1 MEHVQITKQL
11 RLERSILIGAFAGWN
26 DAASA
31 ATWAVKFLVN
41 HWDAQPFA
49 EIDPE
54 EFYDFTESRPTV
66 RISGGALRRLSWPSN
81 RFYVYRPAQP
91 HGGKSDSLDGL
102 AGLADGNGHGNGHG
116 GPRKRTETPKLLTP
130 NDLPDT
136 ISARSDVTPITSI
149 TPQTTDEKQAVL
161 QESSPRDVILLL
173 GEEPH
178 LRWRTF
184 ANEVIALCKEMHVE
198 EVVLLGSLV
207 AEVPHTA
214 PVQISGVTSR
224 SHLLSRLQEA
234 NVERASY
241 SGSTG
246 MLTALQDAARKEGIA
261 TTSLWGSAPHYVS
274 ATPNLPVSEA
284 LLRKL
289 NSLYSLD
296 LHLGELTHAA
306 QRFTRRVSTLVAEDP
321 DVSAYVHELEQRTSS
336 SGGRSP
342 FSEGSFS
349 DASGIHRIPMDGELP
364 SPEEAVQDVEDW
376 LRRFRAN
383 GTD

>member
-11 RLERSILIGAFAGWN
+11 RLERAILIGAFAGWN

-54 EFYDFTESRPTV
+54 EFYDFTEARPTV

-81 RFYVYRPAQP
+81 RFYVYRPKQS
-91 HGGKSDSLDGL
+91 GKSDALDRLMGL
-102 AGLADGNGHGNGHG
+102 ASGNGHSRNGHSSPHKG
-116 GPRKRTETPKLLTP
+116 DETPKLLTP
-130 NDLPDT
+130 TDLPDT
-136 ISARSDVTPITSI
+136 ISARSDVTPITPI
-149 TPQTTDEKQAVL
+149 TPQTAEEKQAVL
-161 QESSPRDVILLL
+161 QESGPRDVILLL

-184 ANEVIALCKEMHVE
+184 ANEIVALCKELHVE

-234 NVERASY
+234 NVERANY
-241 SGSTG
+241 SGPTG

-296 LHLGELTHAA
+296 LRLGELTHAA

-321 DVSAYVHELEQRTSS
+321 DVSAYVRELEQRTSS

-342 FSEGSFS
+342 FNEGSFS

-383 GTD
+383 GAD

>member
-11 RLERSILIGAFAGWN
+11 RLERAILIGAFAGWN

-31 ATWAVKFLVN
+31 ATWSVKFLVN

-66 RISGGALRRLSWPSN
+66 RISGGGLRRLSWPSN
-81 RFYVYRPAQP
+81 RFYVYHPRAEGQIDAASKPAGQ
-91 HGGKSDSLDGL
+91 
-102 AGLADGNGHGNGHG
+102 
-116 GPRKRTETPKLLTP
+116 RKPSAQEP
-130 NDLPDT
+130 PDV
-136 ISARSDVTPITSI
+136 ISARSDMTPLA
-149 TPQTTDEKQAVL
+149 PQPGAEGVPLPAA
-161 QESSPRDVILLL
+161 PRDIILLL

-184 ANEVIALCKEMHVE
+184 ANEVIALCHDLHVE
-198 EVVLLGSLV
+198 EIVLLGALV
-207 AEVPHTA
+207 AEVPHTV

-224 SHLLSRLQEA
+224 SQLLSRLNDA
-234 NVERASY
+234 HVERASY
-241 SGSTG
+241 SGPTG
-246 MLTALQDAARKEGIA
+246 MLTVLQDAARKEGIA
-261 TTSLWGSAPHYVS
+261 STSLWGSAPHYVS

-296 LHLGELTHAA
+296 LRLGELTHAA

-321 DVSAYVHELEQRTSS
+321 DVSAYVHELEQRTGD
-336 SGGRSP
+336 SGAPSP
-342 FSEGSFS
+342 FSEQSAFS

-376 LRRFRAN
+376 LRRFRSDRA
-383 GTD
+383 D